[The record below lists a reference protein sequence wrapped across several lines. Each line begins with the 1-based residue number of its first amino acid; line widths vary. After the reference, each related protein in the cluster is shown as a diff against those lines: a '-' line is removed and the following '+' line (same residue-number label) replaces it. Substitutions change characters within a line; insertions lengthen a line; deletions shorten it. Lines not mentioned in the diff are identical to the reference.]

1 MIAVIIPNWNGA
13 HLLRTCLDS
22 LRRQS
27 LRGFE
32 TIVVDNASSDESR
45 ELLAREYPEVRLV
58 PLSENRGL
66 AGGVNAGIRATEA
79 RIIATLNNDTEAH
92 QDWLQEL
99 VRALEDHPDAG
110 SAASKMLLFDRR
122 DVIHSAGD
130 YYGLDGVPGNRGVWE
145 RDDGRYARKELVF
158 GACAGAAAYRRQMLE
173 DVGLFDE
180 AFFMYCEDVDLAFR
194 AQLLGYRCIY
204 VPTAIVYHMLS
215 ATGGGPLASYYCGRN
230 FLRVVAKDMPAPLLR
245 RHWPRIVGAQLR
257 LAAQALTHIREPAGR
272 ASLRGQLDGLRDL
285 PAAWRSRRQL
295 QPRRRVPT
303 RYLASIMA
311 SPSAA
316 GPG

>member
-13 HLLRTCLDS
+13 RLLRTCLDS

-66 AGGVNAGIRATEA
+66 AGGVNAGIRSTDAS
-79 RIIATLNNDTEAH
+79 IIATLNNDTEAH

-99 VRALEDHPDAG
+99 VRALEDHSDAG

-130 YYGLDGVPGNRGVWE
+130 YYGVDGVPGSRGVWE

-158 GACAGAAAYRRQMLE
+158 GACAGAAAYRRQML
-173 DVGLFDE
+173 
-180 AFFMYCEDVDLAFR
+180 
-194 AQLLGYRCIY
+194 
-204 VPTAIVYHMLS
+204 
-215 ATGGGPLASYYCGRN
+215 
-230 FLRVVAKDMPAPLLR
+230 
-245 RHWPRIVGAQLR
+245 
-257 LAAQALTHIREPAGR
+257 
-272 ASLRGQLDGLRDL
+272 
-285 PAAWRSRRQL
+285 
-295 QPRRRVPT
+295 
-303 RYLASIMA
+303 
-311 SPSAA
+311 
-316 GPG
+316 